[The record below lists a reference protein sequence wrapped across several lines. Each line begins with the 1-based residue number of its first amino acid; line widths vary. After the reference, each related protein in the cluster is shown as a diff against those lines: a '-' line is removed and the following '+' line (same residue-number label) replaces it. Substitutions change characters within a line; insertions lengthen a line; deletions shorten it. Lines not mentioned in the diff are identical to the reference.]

1 MRAQTRSLKAVPL
14 GVVALL
20 VFSLAAQILV
30 HNQQMLTPVRAA
42 SLPSPPRLDIA
53 RSLSFGDDIFAAKL
67 AMLWLQGFDNQPG
80 ISLSFAGL
88 DYAKLS
94 AWLSLIIA
102 LDPQAQ
108 YPLRAASRIYAEVA
122 DNDKRRLMLD
132 FVQREFMRDPN
143 LRWRWMAH
151 AVFVA
156 KHRMG
161 DAALAL
167 QYART
172 LAAHGDGPEVPRW
185 AKQMV
190 IFVLEEMGELA
201 SAEVLLGGL
210 LNSGQITDPH
220 ELRFLSQ
227 RLREI
232 EERAATP
239 QDK

>member
-1 MRAQTRSLKAVPL
+1 MRAHTRSLKAVPL

-20 VFSLAAQILV
+20 VFSLVTQMLV
-30 HNQQMLTPVRAA
+30 RNQQMLTPVRTA
-42 SLPSPPRLDIA
+42 SLPSPPRLDVA

-108 YPLRAASRIYAEVA
+108 YPLLAASRIYTEVA
-122 DNDKRRLMLD
+122 DNDKRRLMLN

-167 QYART
+167 QYAET
-172 LAAHGDGPEVPRW
+172 LAAHADGPEVPRW

-190 IFVLEEMGELA
+190 IFLLEEMDELA
-201 SAEVLLGGL
+201 SAQLLGGL

-227 RLREI
+227 RLTEI

-239 QDK
+239 QDE

>member
-1 MRAQTRSLKAVPL
+1 MP
-14 GVVALL
+14 
-20 VFSLAAQILV
+20 
-30 HNQQMLTPVRAA
+30 TPVRTV

-53 RSLSFGDDIFAAKL
+53 RSLSFGDDIFSGKL

-108 YPLRAASRIYAEVA
+108 YPLLAASRIYTEVA
-122 DNDKRRLMLD
+122 DNDKRRLMLN

-167 QYART
+167 QYAET
-172 LAAHGDGPEVPRW
+172 LAAHADGPEVPRW

-190 IFVLEEMGELA
+190 IFLLEEMDELA
-201 SAEVLLGGL
+201 SAQLLGGL

-227 RLREI
+227 RLTEI

-239 QDK
+239 QDE